1 MILKFAEEIKIK
13 INKNFPYLDKVG
25 NRRVTWC
32 YSAIGIIKFI
42 FLMMQCTRVY
52 DPVIDNSRAKL
63 QNFSQCD
70 AYEPVCLLLTT

>member
-1 MILKFAEEIKIK
+1 MILKFEGGIKIR
-13 INKNFPYLDKVG
+13 NNTNFPYFDKVG

-42 FLMMQCTRVY
+42 FLMMQCTRVN

-63 QNFSQCD
+63 QNFSPCN
-70 AYEPVCLLLTT
+70 AYEPVSIY